1 MIGGEWSAEVR
12 DPMGRGKEGGQ
23 ESGGGSV
30 GDGAWG
36 KRIGETNAVLCE
48 SIERGRLN
56 AVVTI
61 TVNVISTK
69 GVDGDEVNVGSVCAF
84 DLSHVTAGCQRAND
98 ENAEGPHAA
107 RLARRPQRS
116 QMSAT
121 NHGRQ

>member
-1 MIGGEWSAEVR
+1 
-12 DPMGRGKEGGQ
+12 MGSGKEAGQ
-23 ESGGGSV
+23 DAGVRSV
-30 GDGAWG
+30 GDGTWG

-69 GVDGDEVNVGSVCAF
+69 GVDGDEVNVGSARAF
-84 DLSHVTAGCQRAND
+84 GLSDVICRDTAGGQRAND
-98 ENAEGPHAA
+98 ENAEGPHGA
-107 RLARRPQRS
+107 RLARRSQRS

-121 NHGRQ
+121 NHGRQHLFVL

>member
-1 MIGGEWSAEVR
+1 MGSRKEAGQDAGVR
-12 DPMGRGKEGGQ
+12 
-23 ESGGGSV
+23 SV
-30 GDGAWG
+30 GDGTWG
-36 KRIGETNAVLCE
+36 KRIDETNAVLCE

-69 GVDGDEVNVGSVCAF
+69 GVDGDEVNVGSACTF
-84 DLSHVTAGCQRAND
+84 GLSDVTCRDTAAGQRAND

-107 RLARRPQRS
+107 RLARRSQRS

-121 NHGRQ
+121 NHGRQDLFVL